1 MICCEVSK
9 EQSERQ
15 NSRGLCLR
23 QRGHANERTAEAE
36 SKGVGVGGVVWTR
49 ETSRQRELRVP
60 SEGGQGRGWTR
71 QGVDRLCRGEQRGR
85 VGVMAEGRS
94 RQGLIG
100 PCEEL
105 GSPSQPKG
113 KSLED
118 LGQVAAWSGSPQM
131 VMPTIV

>member
-1 MICCEVSK
+1 M
-9 EQSERQ
+9 
-15 NSRGLCLR
+15 
-23 QRGHANERTAEAE
+23 
-36 SKGVGVGGVVWTR
+36 GG
-49 ETSRQRELRVP
+49 
-60 SEGGQGRGWTR
+60 
-71 QGVDRLCRGEQRGR
+71 
-85 VGVMAEGRS
+85 MAEGRS